1 MSFPYIP
8 HTEEDIAVM
17 LETMGVDSLDQLFR
31 GIPQQIQEQAD
42 LSALGPA
49 LSEQEILEHL
59 HQLSSKNQSDMSSSS
74 FLGGGIYR
82 HFSPSVIDQL
92 LLRGELLTSYTPY
105 QPENAQGSLQII
117 FEFQTLVCQ
126 ITGME
131 MANAGLYD
139 ASSGLVEAVLCA
151 LRVKKNRQLVVLSQ
165 AISPWIRDC
174 VKTIL
179 KGIAGSELVE
189 LGYEP
194 ESGQVNQRE
203 LKELLSS
210 RAEEVAC
217 VALGY
222 PNYFGVV
229 ENLAELVP
237 LVQDAGA
244 LAISLTNEA
253 LALSL
258 FEPPGSFGVDISTGD
273 LQSFGVAPNL
283 GGPTCGFFACKKQ
296 YLRQVPG
303 RICGRSTDAE
313 GNRAFVLTLSTR
325 EQHIR
330 RDKATSN
337 ICTNHAL
344 LAVCVTIYLSLLGP
358 RGLKELGEIN
368 FSRRAY
374 LENKLRA
381 GQGKILFGGPRFNEF
396 TYQLS
401 PEQLKSHG
409 VANANELINKL
420 ARENN
425 TLIGPALETTYPELK
440 NSLLLSVTELNKKET
455 LDELANLLG

>member
-8 HTEEDIAVM
+8 HTDEDIAMM
-17 LETMGVDSLDQLFR
+17 LEAIGVTSLDELFR
-31 GIPQQIQEQAD
+31 GIPQQIQEQAN

-59 HQLSSKNQSDMSSSS
+59 HQLSSKNQTDLSSSS
-74 FLGGGIYR
+74 FLGGGNYR

-126 ITGME
+126 LTGME

-151 LRVKKNRQLVVLSQ
+151 LRVKKNRKLVVLSK
-165 AISPWIRDC
+165 AISPWIRSC
-174 VKTIL
+174 VETIL
-179 KGIAGSELVE
+179 KGIAGSELLEV
-189 LGYEP
+189 GYQS
-194 ESGQVNQRE
+194 ESGQLDQQE
-203 LKELLSS
+203 LKDLLSA
-210 RAEEVAC
+210 RGQEVAC

-222 PNYFGVV
+222 PNYFGVM
-229 ENLAELVP
+229 ENLAEVVP
-237 LVQDAGA
+237 IIEDSGA
-244 LAISLTNEA
+244 LSISLSCEA

-258 FEPPGSFGVDISTGD
+258 FEAPGSFGIDISTGD
-273 LQSFGVAPNL
+273 LQSFGVAPNF
-283 GGPTCGFFACKKQ
+283 GGPSCGFFACKKQ

-303 RICGRSTDAE
+303 RLCGQSTDAQ

-358 RGLKELGEIN
+358 QGLRELGEIN

-374 LENKLRA
+374 LENKLKA
-381 GQGKILFGGPRFNEF
+381 GKGKILFSGPRFNEF
-396 TYQLS
+396 VYQLS
-401 PEQLKSHG
+401 PEQLQTHQ
-409 VANANELINKL
+409 VANASELIDKL
-420 ARENN
+420 ASQNN
-425 TLIGPALETTYPELK
+425 TLIGPALDTSYSELA
-440 NSLLLSVTELNKKET
+440 NSILLSVTELNKREA